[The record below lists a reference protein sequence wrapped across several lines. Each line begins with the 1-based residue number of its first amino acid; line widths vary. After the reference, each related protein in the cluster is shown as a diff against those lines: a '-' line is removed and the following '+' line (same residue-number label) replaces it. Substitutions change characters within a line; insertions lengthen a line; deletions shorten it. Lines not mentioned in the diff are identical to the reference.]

1 MLMSSKSLK
10 ASQSQ
15 SHPIVLD
22 SEGGVRSQQCVFC
35 LFGFFVDVALINYF
49 FIFGCIGAQLWN
61 EGYFVDSLGLLSG
74 LGMWVL

>member
-1 MLMSSKSLK
+1 MC
-10 ASQSQ
+10 
-15 SHPIVLD
+15 I
-22 SEGGVRSQQCVFC
+22 

-61 EGYFVDSLGLLSG
+61 EGYFEDSLGLLSG